1 MFLIMKRLCTLL
13 SDLSDVFAASV
24 LKQSSPTQTNIMVD
38 LYGTLDPF
46 EKKLI
51 KLNLENKEMKNEND
65 NWIYKLLL
73 FESIY
78 IIQFFSQLL

>member
-1 MFLIMKRLCTLL
+1 
-13 SDLSDVFAASV
+13 
-24 LKQSSPTQTNIMVD
+24 MVD